1 MDHVDGDDRF
11 AFRFGSRVPWGLR
24 LRRMT
29 PERSSVV
36 ITAEQLEI
44 RAGTWWEDIPLDD
57 IARVTVIEWPD
68 RARPGIHRR
77 LPGTWLVAAAPGRL
91 AAVERRPR
99 AEVTIPRI
107 DRLDLGL
114 VDPDAFAERLTRRA
128 AAR

>member
-1 MDHVDGDDRF
+1 VDHVDGDDRF

-24 LRRMT
+24 LRR
-29 PERSSVV
+29 
-36 ITAEQLEI
+36 I